1 METLDDVP
9 RLLCDVI
16 AHFFSIYKQPEG
28 KPVQVDGW
36 YPRKD
41 ALQAIDRAR
50 ERHRA

>member
-16 AHFFSIYKQPEG
+16 AHFFSIYRQPEG
-28 KPVQVDGW
+28 KPVHVDGW
-36 YPRKD
+36 YPRED